1 MYDHARVFAQ
11 VAAALAGDPGASL
24 QRLARALRIHPH
36 TVAQVIREHT
46 GTTFSDWR
54 TRQRTTDACRLLRT
68 RPDLSIKE
76 VSAAA
81 GFSSTSV
88 FDRFLRRTCGRSP
101 SEYRRGAASP
111 AAAGPRDH
119 HEAAAACG
127 QPPGSNVNVLDA
139 PSTADGVRGAVRRGT
154 LGTVAASS

>member
-1 MYDHARVFAQ
+1 MYDHARLFAQ
-11 VAAALAGDPGASL
+11 VAAALARDPGASL
-24 QRLARALRIHPH
+24 EVLARGLRIHPH

-46 GTTFSDWR
+46 GMTFSDWR
-54 TRQRTTDACRLLRT
+54 TRQRTTNACTLLRT

-101 SEYRRGAASP
+101 SEYRRAGASP
-111 AAAGPRDH
+111 APAGLPAHDTPVAR
-119 HEAAAACG
+119 G
-127 QPPGSNVNVLDA
+127 QPAGSNVNVLDA
-139 PSTADGVRGAVRRGT
+139 PSTGDGVHDAP
-154 LGTVAASS
+154 